1 MKSGFKSTCCAMRV
15 GDVDGGEEGTDK
27 SFFGISASSGG
38 WRPPIVLSCYSALR
52 RRRRRKMKSALV
64 CKSFSGPALQSRR
77 LRSGLRAADDRSCR
91 NLYPPMN
98 TEKSIVK
105 IHFLTSS
112 SSKDLVIIY
121 EQKAYENPTSIQTI
135 PPQASAAVV

>member
-1 MKSGFKSTCCAMRV
+1 
-15 GDVDGGEEGTDK
+15 
-27 SFFGISASSGG
+27 
-38 WRPPIVLSCYSALR
+38 
-52 RRRRRKMKSALV
+52 MKSALV

-105 IHFLTSS
+105 YTS
-112 SSKDLVIIY
+112 
-121 EQKAYENPTSIQTI
+121 
-135 PPQASAAVV
+135 